1 MGGSKLLKLNYTLPS
16 GQNASGKDVIAVI
29 DPDDTIVETNEL
41 NNILVYG
48 PIP

>member
-1 MGGSKLLKLNYTLPS
+1 
-16 GQNASGKDVIAVI
+16 VI